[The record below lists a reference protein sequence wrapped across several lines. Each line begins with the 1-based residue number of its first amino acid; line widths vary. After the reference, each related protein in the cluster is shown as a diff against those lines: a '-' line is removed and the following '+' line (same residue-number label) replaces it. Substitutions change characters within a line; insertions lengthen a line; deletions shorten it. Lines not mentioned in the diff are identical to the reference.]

1 MMRLKFFF
9 PWLVCLFFYV
19 KITGDQGPRLTVI
32 IVVDQCAYR
41 YMQLYGP
48 YFKWG
53 LRKLLEQGVCYADAY
68 FPHAMPATGTG
79 HTALATGT
87 YATDHGIV
95 GNGWL
100 TRQGVSVACDQDD
113 RPEAAVFDPNG
124 GIYDEGKSPH
134 YIKMPGI
141 SDSFVLHARPGRACH
156 AYSVSG
162 KSRAAIC
169 TATNLGKAIWF
180 DTRSGMFT
188 SSKAYFDELPEWLCD
203 FNEQHCS
210 SWPITLLWAP
220 VYDLEK
226 QAYSFY
232 HTYNYTATRIS
243 SSFVGS
249 LIPLTGKN
257 QKTPFSVFEKT
268 PMASELLVKLAKTC
282 IKEHIE
288 RHSDDRL
295 LLWVC
300 ISNLDK
306 IGHSVGPNS
315 IEVIDTLYHLDYQ
328 INDLMLYAQKKA
340 GRKSTCFVLTAD
352 HGMAPIPELAH
363 EEGIKTAQR
372 VDKKEFMEDIND
384 MLEEKF
390 GIADCVK
397 HCKMPSIYFN
407 PAAFIGRSRQEIA
420 TIIYA
425 TKQYLMAKPYVKMVW
440 TYEEL
445 RHLPF
450 VPGQIEYYYKQQLF
464 PGRTGDLI
472 VQVYPYVIV
481 TRYKVG
487 DSHKTPYECDTH
499 VPLIVYYPGH
509 FERKLITQR
518 VITLQLANTLAHIL
532 RIPHPQG
539 STCEVLPG
547 LFDPEIPW
555 L

>member
-1 MMRLKFFF
+1 MRGGLYYGLILCSTISLMGA
-9 PWLVCLFFYV
+9 P
-19 KITGDQGPRLTVI
+19 DHGPRLTVV

-53 LRKLLEQGVCYADAY
+53 FHRFLENGVVYADAY

-87 YATDHGIV
+87 YASDHGVV

-100 TRQGVSVACDQDD
+100 NQQGVSVACDQDD
-113 RPEAAVFDPNG
+113 SAHMATFNPKG
-124 GIYDEGKSPH
+124 GFYNFGKSPH

-141 SDSFVLHARPGRACH
+141 SDSFVLHARPNRACH
-156 AYSVSG
+156 AISISG

-169 TATNLGKAIWF
+169 TATSLGKAIWF
-180 DTRSGMFT
+180 DTSSGMFT
-188 SSKAYFDELPEWLCD
+188 SSKAYFDELPEWLVK
-203 FNEQHCS
+203 FNEKHCS
-210 SWPITLLWAP
+210 AWPVTVSWEAF
-220 VYDLEK
+220 YDLEK

-232 HTYNYTATRIS
+232 HTYNYTATRVTT
-243 SSFVGS
+243 SFVGS

-257 QKTPFSVFEKT
+257 QKTPFSLFEKT
-268 PMASELLVKLAKTC
+268 PMASELLIELAKEC
-282 IKEHIE
+282 IDEHVQ
-288 RHSDDRL
+288 RRTNDRL

-315 IEVIDTLYHLDYQ
+315 IDVIDTLYHLDHQ
-328 INDLMLYAQKKA
+328 IHDLMVHAQKKA
-340 GRKSTCFVLTAD
+340 GRKNTCFILTAD

-363 EEGIKTAQR
+363 KEGIKTAQR
-372 VDKKEFMEDIND
+372 VDKKEFIEEINEA
-384 MLEEKF
+384 LEKYF
-390 GIADCVK
+390 GIKKCVK

-407 PAAFIGRSRQEIA
+407 QKALRGITPQQKQEILH
-420 TIIYA
+420 A
-425 TKQYLMAKPYVKMVW
+425 TKQYLMTKPYIKMVW

-445 RHLPF
+445 RHMPY

-481 TRYKVG
+481 TRYNYG

-499 VPLIVYYPGH
+499 VPLIIYYPGH

-518 VITLQLANTLAHIL
+518 VLTLQLANTLAHIL

-539 STCEVLPG
+539 STFEVLPG